1 MTCDLLLRTDRS
13 FSKHFFLSRAI
24 PCRFRSEIR
33 YTARYLINNLS
44 YDSSSKVSSSRRSR
58 GCVGHR
64 GTRSS
69 FVIH

>member
-44 YDSSSKVSSSRRSR
+44 RM
-58 GCVGHR
+58 
-64 GTRSS
+64 
-69 FVIH
+69 IHPRK